1 MIGES
6 LIKITILLSTKKNVR
21 GLILPNFKIYYKAI
35 LIKTTW
41 IQYKGR
47 PIDQQ
52 NRIESSDINPYIYN
66 QLIFLKTVQCCFL
79 NKWSS
84 NKISKCKRMKLDLSL
99 IPHTKINSKWTKY
112 LNVKAKTIKQL

>member
-66 QLIFLKTVQCCFL
+66 QLIFLKTVQWGKKQFSQQMVL
-79 NKWSS
+79 EQ
-84 NKISKCKRMKLDLSL
+84 DL
-99 IPHTKINSKWTKY
+99 
-112 LNVKAKTIKQL
+112 QM